1 MSLTSQRLHVLA
13 CLKANADRGRV
24 NKGLSVK
31 AGESYLATI
40 VWRATETLALQA
52 EIGAIFMIAWIKINR
67 IKILLIREVL
77 DRSAIIRDLYVYII
91 ATGNKRQRTKIIST
105 GLKAKFTIK

>member
-1 MSLTSQRLHVLA
+1 
-13 CLKANADRGRV
+13 
-24 NKGLSVK
+24 
-31 AGESYLATI
+31 
-40 VWRATETLALQA
+40 
-52 EIGAIFMIAWIKINR
+52 MIAWIKINR